1 VTGVSWFSAELGS
14 KHLEVL
20 NELVPQATLI
30 AILLNPNNPEA
41 AFYEQSL
48 QEGVRAFGRR
58 LLILKAA
65 SPRDIDA
72 AFAAIA
78 EQRANAVIVPADP
91 FYPGRARQ
99 LAVLA
104 GRHVLPMLSVVRD
117 IPVAGGL
124 VSYGNSV
131 NDAYR
136 RAGILA
142 GRILK
147 GAKPADTPVD
157 RALGGGC
164 VLGAGLVARVCAHVQ
179 RQFISVPDAP
189 PVVDGRSCPR
199 RPTPI
204 TTNPTFGR
212 EAALAGFAEL
222 VYQIRVRPLNNYL
235 TLKVPFKGWLS
246 SSMGHFWFRTHHQQP
261 PRPTFLPVALR
272 KEQCRLPPSPR
283 RRLLP

>member
-1 VTGVSWFSAELGS
+1 
-14 KHLEVL
+14 
-20 NELVPQATLI
+20 
-30 AILLNPNNPEA
+30 LLRRPIRR
-41 AFYEQSL
+41 L
-48 QEGVRAFGRR
+48 CKLCDGGRAFKVRPR
-58 LLILKAA
+58 LFGDFGKRVSAPTLFLKAA

-164 VLGAGLVARVCAHVQ
+164 VLGAGLVARFCARVQ

-189 PVVDGRSCPR
+189 PVVDGRS
-199 RPTPI
+199 
-204 TTNPTFGR
+204 
-212 EAALAGFAEL
+212 
-222 VYQIRVRPLNNYL
+222 
-235 TLKVPFKGWLS
+235 
-246 SSMGHFWFRTHHQQP
+246 
-261 PRPTFLPVALR
+261 
-272 KEQCRLPPSPR
+272 
-283 RRLLP
+283 